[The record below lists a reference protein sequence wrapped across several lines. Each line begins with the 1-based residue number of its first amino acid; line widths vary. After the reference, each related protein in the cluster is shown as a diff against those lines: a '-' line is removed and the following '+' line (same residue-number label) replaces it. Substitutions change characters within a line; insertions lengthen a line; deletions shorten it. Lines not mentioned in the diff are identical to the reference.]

1 MSCCWSSGEEG
12 PSFVPQSIS
21 LFVSRQITMDRRR
34 GSALRFSWTKFSFR
48 LCGHL
53 LPAAILPG
61 LFAAAPMAV
70 KASGQADSVAAVRA
84 GFISPPD
91 DSKPMMRWW
100 WFGPAVEKN
109 ELAREL
115 RAMKAGGIGGV
126 ELQPV
131 YALELD
137 DPSTNFRNLPF
148 LSKDFL
154 SMVSFAAQTAH
165 DLGMR
170 LNLTLGSGWPYGGS
184 SVPVSDA
191 AGKLRIVAEPVQSSA
206 SSLPVPSIRNGEK
219 LLAVFLADG
228 TPQKYDAEHAQQLP
242 MSNGLRLNTPTV
254 DVPSADVPIGG
265 IDGPR
270 VVLFFISSR
279 TGQQVKRAAVGAEGF
294 VLDHFSLQAIQNHL
308 KTVADPLIQAC
319 GTNIPYSVFSDS
331 LEVYESDWT
340 PNFLD
345 EFRARRGY
353 DLTPHLPELVAG
365 TTPQS
370 ADLRYDWGRTLAE
383 LIDEHY
389 LSPLNT
395 WAREHH
401 TLFRSQ
407 SYGTPAVTLS
417 SNALVDLPEGEGSQ
431 WHGPFSYTRWAT
443 SASHIYGRPITS
455 SETWTWL
462 HSPSFSATPLD
473 MKAEADTFFLQGI
486 NQLVGHGWPYS
497 PPSAGDPGWS
507 FYAAAVFNDHN
518 PWWMVMP
525 DVTSY
530 LTRVSYLLRQGTPQN
545 DIAVLLPEED
555 AQAQFRPGHVSVS
568 DEMASLLGPDL
579 VPAILDAGYNFDF
592 IDSATIDKE
601 RFQQSVL
608 VMPPI
613 ERLPLATYR
622 RIENFAR
629 HGGVLIAVKSLPSR
643 ASGRVEGPRDSAEVE
658 KISREL
664 SDPAI
669 KNVRVVASATEVGE
683 AIRAMA
689 LKPDVELN
697 PATPEVG
704 FVRRSLMWANIY
716 FLANTDN
723 RPHSFDATFR
733 GGAEGAEMWDPFTGR
748 IKVTE
753 SGKAIHF
760 DLAPYESRV
769 VVFNKHAGLAE
780 KPIEAA
786 QFAPIDLSHD
796 WKVTFDKTGATETM
810 QSLRSW
816 TDDEAR
822 KYYSGTATYE
832 RDVEVPDSVAR
843 AGVVFLDFGKGTPVE
858 RTTLHQAGMRA
869 WYDPPLRE
877 AAVVYVNGKR
887 AGAAWHPPYRI
898 DVAPLLHP
906 GMNELK
912 IVVAN
917 TAINELAGRA
927 APDYRLLNLRYGEK
941 FTPQDMD
948 HLEPLPSGILGPLRL
963 ISEKDAEQPVDWQ

>member
-1 MSCCWSSGEEG
+1 
-12 PSFVPQSIS
+12 
-21 LFVSRQITMDRRR
+21 
-34 GSALRFSWTKFSFR
+34 
-48 LCGHL
+48 
-53 LPAAILPG
+53 
-61 LFAAAPMAV
+61 
-70 KASGQADSVAAVRA
+70 
-84 GFISPPD
+84 
-91 DSKPMMRWW
+91 MRWW

-126 ELQPV
+126 EIQPV

-137 DPSTNFRNLPF
+137 DPSRNFRNLPY

-154 SMVSFAAQTAH
+154 SMVSFAAQNAH

-170 LNLTLGSGWPYGGS
+170 LNLTLSSGWPYGGS
-184 SVPVSDA
+184 YVPVSDA
-191 AGKLRIVAEPVQSSA
+191 AGKMRIVVEPVQNGA
-206 SSLPVPSIRNGEK
+206 SFLPVPSIRNGEK
-219 LLAVFLADG
+219 LLAAFLAGG

-242 MSNGLRLNTPTV
+242 MPNSLRPYVPGADAPSLY
-254 DVPSADVPIGG
+254 VPSVDVPIGG
-265 IDGPR
+265 FDGPR

-294 VLDHFSLQAIQNHL
+294 VLDHFSMEAIQNHL

-319 GTNIPYSVFSDS
+319 GENIPYSVFSDS

-365 TTPQS
+365 TTPEA
-370 ADLRYDWGRTLAE
+370 ADLRFDWGRTLAE

-389 LSPLNT
+389 LAPLNT

-401 TLFRSQ
+401 TQFRSQ

-443 SASHIYGRPITS
+443 SASHLYGRPITS

-525 DVTSY
+525 DVTAY
-530 LTRVSYLLRQGTPQN
+530 LSRVSYLLRQGNAQN
-545 DIAVLLPEED
+545 DIAVFLPEED

-568 DEMASLLGPDL
+568 DEMASLLRPDL
-579 VPAILDAGYNFDF
+579 VPAILDAGYNFDY
-592 IDSATIDKE
+592 IDSAAID
-601 RFQQSVL
+601 RVGIHYMAL
-608 VMPPI
+608 VMPAT

-622 RIENFAR
+622 RIEDFAR
-629 HGGVLIAVKSLPSR
+629 QGGLVIAVKSLPSR
-643 ASGRVEGPRDSAEVE
+643 APGLVEGPRDSAAIEE
-658 KISREL
+658 ISQRL
-664 SDPAI
+664 SDPAV
-669 KNVRVVASATEVGE
+669 KNVKVVASGADVGS
-683 AIRAMA
+683 AVRSS
-689 LKPDVELN
+689 LLRPDVALN

-704 FVRRSLMWANIY
+704 FVHRNLLWADIY
-716 FLANTDN
+716 FVANTDN
-723 RPHSFDATFR
+723 RPHAFDATFR
-733 GGAEGAEMWDPFTGR
+733 SSLINAEWWDPFTGG
-748 IKVTE
+748 IT
-753 SGKAIHF
+753 KAGTGSTIHF
-760 DLAPYESRV
+760 NLAPYESRV
-769 VVFNKHAGLAE
+769 LVDIHARPQAPE
-780 KPIEAA
+780 PIEAA
-786 QFAPIDLSHD
+786 TFAPIDLGHD
-796 WKVTFDKTGATETM
+796 WKVTFDKTRATETM
-810 QSLRSW
+810 PSLHSW
-816 TDDEAR
+816 TNDEAQ
-822 KYYSGTATYE
+822 KYYSGSATYE
-832 RDVEVPDSVAR
+832 RAVEVPETLAH
-843 AGVVFLDFGKGTPVE
+843 AGVVLLDFGTGTPVE

-887 AGAAWHPPYRI
+887 AGAVWHPPYRI
-898 DVAPLLHP
+898 DIAPLLRP
-906 GMNELK
+906 GTNDLK

-948 HLEPLPSGILGPLRL
+948 HVEPLPSGILGPLCL
-963 ISEKDAEQPVDWQ
+963 ISEKDAELRENH